1 VLAASQEE
9 HIGVRGNGGSQPSE
23 ERRSANVKAARCRIP
38 AKLVCNLLNQ
48 GQASYDPALLW

>member
-1 VLAASQEE
+1 
-9 HIGVRGNGGSQPSE
+9 
-23 ERRSANVKAARCRIP
+23 VKAARCRIP